1 LEPAGEGTKVK
12 PPALTG
18 RISTV
23 LLWVAIGAAYLYPQ
37 FLFDIHNP
45 NERVR
50 IYMTAAMVEEGSF
63 VIGTRTPRERGRGFI
78 DKGIVYERWGYVND
92 KALVC
97 DDPEL
102 KPPDC
107 AGPLYS
113 AKAPGSSFLGYPF
126 YAALYGITKASTG
139 EAPSMETIILVLR
152 LFTVIIPTL
161 FMLVA
166 FRRFATINGY
176 DPVLSDLLT
185 IAIALGSMVY
195 TYSHMFAGH
204 QISAYFLFFGFLAA
218 WKIEQSDKL
227 LWPVLSG
234 VCAGMAVIVEYPMA
248 LVSLVLFAYALRNR
262 FTLKNCLAFCGGGAL
277 PAILAGWFHWSA
289 FGGPHKT
296 AYATLE
302 NTQFVK
308 DIAPGFMGLRQPK
321 LENLFGAFVSP
332 FEGLFFFAPW
342 MVLMVITPITY
353 YVRHFRRDSG
363 PFRASFATCS
373 AAVFVL
379 VAFISCHSLWR
390 GGWTLGPRYIVPIV
404 PFAGL
409 LVLHGTDR
417 LATHTCRL
425 STRLIVTIL
434 VLLSVLVT
442 GSCSL
447 VSQGFHT
454 AFFNPLVEATIPLLQ
469 KGFVTVN
476 LGHLFG
482 LEGGASAVP
491 LLLLV
496 APGLGLLLWQATA
509 GCRATTAIHIR
520 VFLMALV
527 LLATVAG
534 LKGLTTPEKPMTLR
548 KWKALT
554 WAQDNF
560 YPYES
565 ITNDTLRTKEH
576 LKFAARYFPGQSS
589 IQALQMSALTLEGSC
604 KQSLT
609 VAGRYER
616 ASRVRP
622 SYDAFAHALMLAQPF
637 PTGLPV
643 PLLLR
648 PDFDIPIHLWRKLS
662 VADEE

>member
-1 LEPAGEGTKVK
+1 MTSSPRI
-12 PPALTG
+12 G
-18 RISTV
+18 RISSI

-63 VIGTRTPRERGRGFI
+63 VIGTRTARDGGRGFT
-78 DKGIVYERWGYVND
+78 DKGVVYKRWGYVND

-102 KPPDC
+102 KPPHC

-126 YAALYGITKASTG
+126 YAALYGIAKATTG
-139 EAPSMETIILVLR
+139 EAPSMETIILILR

-204 QISAYFLFFGFLAA
+204 QISTYFLFFGFLCA
-218 WKIEQSDKL
+218 WKIQRSEKL
-227 LWPVLSG
+227 LWPALSG
-234 VCAGMAVIVEYPMA
+234 LCAGMAVFVEYPMA
-248 LVSLVLFAYALRNR
+248 LVSLVLFVYALRNR
-262 FTLKNCLAFCGGGAL
+262 FTLRSFLAFCGGGAL
-277 PAILAGWFHWSA
+277 PAILLGWFHWSA

-342 MVLMVITPITY
+342 MVLMVIVPLTY
-353 YVRHFRRDSG
+353 YIRHFRRDSSD
-363 PFRASFATCS
+363 FRASFATNLT
-373 AAVFVL
+373 AVGAL
-379 VAFISCHSLWR
+379 VVFISCHSLWR

-409 LVLHGTDR
+409 LVLHGMDR
-417 LATHTCRL
+417 LATHGCRL
-425 STRLIVTIL
+425 TSRLIVTVL
-434 VLLSVLVT
+434 VVLSVTVT
-442 GSCSL
+442 GACSL

-454 AFFNPLVEATIPLLQ
+454 AFFNPLVEAALPMLRR
-469 KGFVTVN
+469 GFVTVN
-476 LGHLFG
+476 LGHLIG
-482 LEGGASAVP
+482 LHGLSSLIP
-491 LLLLV
+491 LLILV
-496 APGLGLLLWQATA
+496 VPGLAILFWQATA
-509 GCRATTAIHIR
+509 GIRARTALHTR
-520 VFLMALV
+520 VFLMTLM
-527 LLATVAG
+527 LLAVVG
-534 LKGLTTPEKPMTLR
+534 GFKGLTLPEKPMNLR

-565 ITNDTLRTKEH
+565 ISNETLRTKAH
-576 LKFAARYFPGQSS
+576 LRFASRHFPGQSS
-589 IQALQMSALTLEGSC
+589 IQALQMSALALEGSC
-604 KQSLT
+604 AKSLT
-609 VAGRYER
+609 AAGRYVR
-616 ASRVRP
+616 ASRGAP
-622 SYDAFAHALMLAQPF
+622 SVDAFSHALILAQPF
-637 PTGLPV
+637 PSGVPM

-648 PDFDIPIHLWRKLS
+648 PDFDIPIHLWRKLTET
-662 VADEE
+662 DE